1 MTNEF
6 NEQSEDIVEFKMC
19 LHSNRVQKIIVKTI
33 DLDNVT
39 QSVFNW
45 AFRRSLILCSS
56 CLGLGLEHKGHNGQ
70 ERFLLVSSS
79 CSAASFSAAIS
90 SGVFF
95 RRFSPAGPISS
106 SGSSLISSFFLIPY
120 WKGIDRLHRP
130 NYNDTPNYIV
140 SIGAECVQHT
150 VRKFQHFP
158 VFNRAYDKNVKS
170 HI

>member
-6 NEQSEDIVEFKMC
+6 NEQSEDIVEFKMR
-19 LHSNRVQKIIVKTI
+19 LNSNRVQKNIVKTI
-33 DLDNVT
+33 DLDN
-39 QSVFNW
+39 QCSIDW
-45 AFRRSLILCSS
+45 AFWRSLILCSS
-56 CLGLGLEHKGHNGQ
+56 CLGLCLEHKGHNGY

-120 WKGIDRLHRP
+120 WKGIDRLHRL

-150 VRKFQHFP
+150 V
-158 VFNRAYDKNVKS
+158 
-170 HI
+170 I